1 MTHLATPSRRP
12 LSQLSNPVSVYVP
25 VPPLPLQN
33 EVVVRP
39 DVEVTPLLMDQVLKY
54 IQKFEHTCRHEASR
68 QFVASRREA
77 VLKVDVP
84 TLEHIEELLPL
95 GAGR

>member
-1 MTHLATPSRRP
+1 M
-12 LSQLSNPVSVYVP
+12 
-25 VPPLPLQN
+25 
-33 EVVVRP
+33 RP

-77 VLKVDVP
+77 VLKVDLP